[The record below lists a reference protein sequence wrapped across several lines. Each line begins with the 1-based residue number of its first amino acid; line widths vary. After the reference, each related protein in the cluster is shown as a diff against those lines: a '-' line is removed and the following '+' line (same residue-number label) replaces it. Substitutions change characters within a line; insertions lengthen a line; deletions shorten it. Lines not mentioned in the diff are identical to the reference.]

1 MLFFLLLY
9 IQSWKMDYYTANGVG
24 GWEPTI
30 CRIIATSMT
39 FGQNKKWSF
48 FCIKLHAGK
57 NVYNKNVLA
66 HFYYKRFFLHAI
78 LCKKT
83 TTFYFDR
90 TSWKWLLYD
99 KWSAPSLQRHLLY
112 NNPSSMTVYIKA
124 ERKAPFINHNGV

>member
-1 MLFFLLLY
+1 MPSVFIFLHT
-9 IQSWKMDYYTANGVG
+9 QSWKMDYYTANGVG

-66 HFYYKRFFLHAI
+66 HFCEKLPKIIKINI
-78 LCKKT
+78 L
-83 TTFYFDR
+83 
-90 TSWKWLLYD
+90 
-99 KWSAPSLQRHLLY
+99 LQDW
-112 NNPSSMTVYIKA
+112 
-124 ERKAPFINHNGV
+124 